1 MEKRTEFDKVSSRYQ
16 AHFLSG
22 SLGRWVLGNIL
33 NGPCRMFQMCMD
45 DETRIRQNVG
55 RELLQVCG
63 LLDGSKNPQTIIAKL
78 ASKVEPE
85 SMTFMKFI
93 KMKLKRRKL

>member
-1 MEKRTEFDKVSSRYQ
+1 MNEPTPLDNLKNRYQ
-16 AHFLSG
+16 LVFLRA

-33 NGPCRMFQMCMD
+33 NGPCRMFQMCID

-55 RELLQVCG
+55 REILQVCG
-63 LLDGSKNPQTIIAKL
+63 LLDEKKNPQEIVAKL

-85 SMTFMKFI
+85 TMTLRKFI
-93 KMKLKRRKL
+93 KMKLRRKL